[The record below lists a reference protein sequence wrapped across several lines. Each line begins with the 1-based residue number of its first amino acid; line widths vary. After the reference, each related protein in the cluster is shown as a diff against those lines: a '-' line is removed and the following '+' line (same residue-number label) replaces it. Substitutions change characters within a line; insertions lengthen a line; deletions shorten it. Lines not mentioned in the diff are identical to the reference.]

1 MGGYSDGGTNVG
13 GYSLGIV
20 APVAGFNIGALY
32 AQNSDTDAAG
42 YELFINKEVFK
53 NTYFYAEYGSVDETT
68 ATSIKGDGFAI
79 GMIFTF

>member
-1 MGGYSDGGTNVG
+1 MAATTSAATAWA
-13 GYSLGIV
+13 SSPRSPASTS
-20 APVAGFNIGALY
+20 APCTRK
-32 AQNSDTDAAG
+32 NSDTDAQA
-42 YELFINKEVFK
+42 YELFVNKEVFK